1 MTCSPRHQS
10 KKRKEPAPVNHY
22 AAIARRHW
30 QQWLPERY
38 AQIPD
43 PDSFFSTLGQEAAS
57 QIADLMMDLAGD
69 DPPGEDY
76 LTKAGRLTAARS
88 QAEEIVLNDLL
99 PDPGQTPDNPQPPPG
114 QAPAR

>member
-1 MTCSPRHQS
+1 M
-10 KKRKEPAPVNHY
+10 NHY
-22 AAIARRHW
+22 AVIARRHW
-30 QQWLPERY
+30 QRWLPGRY

-43 PDSFFSTLGQEAAS
+43 PDSFFSTLGQEAAQ

-88 QAEEIVLNDLL
+88 QAEEIVLHDLL
-99 PDPGQTPDNPQPPPG
+99 PDPEDIPDSSLPS
-114 QAPAR
+114 A

>member
-1 MTCSPRHQS
+1 M
-10 KKRKEPAPVNHY
+10 NHY
-22 AAIARRHW
+22 AVLARRHW
-30 QQWLPERY
+30 EQWLPERY

-76 LTKAGRLTAARS
+76 LTKTGRLNAARS
-88 QAEEIVLNDLL
+88 QAQEIVLREIL
-99 PDPGQTPDNPQPPPG
+99 PEPEPGTQDNPPPV
-114 QAPAR
+114 QQESPAN